1 MVTGVETAGLV
12 LAAFPLIVSAIQ
24 HYREGLEP
32 LKDWWRY
39 RTKFL
44 EFAGNVS
51 TQRLIF
57 EENIEILLSP
67 IVASDVEMAALLKDP
82 GGPEWANPDLTKR
95 LNQRLPKSYDSY
107 VRTVQDLNRILEN
120 LKTNLGIVE
129 GKVITYSWNDF

>member
-24 HYREGLEP
+24 QYREGLEL

-44 EFAGNVS
+44 EFSGNIS

-57 EENIEILLSP
+57 EENVEILLSP
-67 IVASDVEMAALLKDP
+67 IVTSDVEMAALLKDP
-82 GGPEWANPDLTKR
+82 GGPEWAKPDLTKR
-95 LNQRLPKSYDSY
+95 LERRLPKSYDSY
-107 VRTVQDLNRILEN
+107 MRTIQDLNRILEE
-120 LKTNLGIVE
+120 LKTHLGFVE
-129 GKVITYSWNDF
+129 GKVIMDLTA